1 MKLEHVTQHIY
12 LVLMA
17 ALFTIVFGL
26 IFGIIAYLFPKV
38 RKYVIFVFD
47 LFQTLCLNTPIE
59 ARNNAAHP
67 L

>member
-26 IFGIIAYLFPKV
+26 IFGIIAYLYPKA

-47 LFQTLCLNTPIE
+47 LFHE
-59 ARNNAAHP
+59 
-67 L
+67 